1 MKPQL
6 KRIEAALQEASSH
19 YLPQLDPLE
28 DSTTSWQVSA
38 TTKDVDMQHS
48 ELNLE
53 RAYDRLGSNP
63 FDAKTTRTLD
73 FGLEPQPTLPK
84 FAELSD
90 NPNQFITL
98 TNAAL
103 ALNLLK
109 DLQAQVGQWIA
120 SLENLLAE
128 IQALYNEGPIV
139 DGWLESSNPTAP
151 TQSKYRLCGL
161 DDTGT
166 IWYQDCP
173 HDQVADIGLAI
184 VRYQRLQGLLSKKQL
199 LESKLGC
206 LTELLVEAHGKVTE
220 VAG

>member
-19 YLPQLDPLE
+19 YLPQLEALE
-28 DSTTSWQVSA
+28 DSTTWPAST
-38 TTKDVDMQHS
+38 TTKDLDRQPP
-48 ELNLE
+48 ELNLDVP
-53 RAYDRLGSNP
+53 YDRISSEP
-63 FDAKTTRTLD
+63 FSARTSPRL
-73 FGLEPQPTLPK
+73 LNSTVEQQPTLPQ

-90 NPNQFITL
+90 NPLQFVTL

-109 DLQAQVGQWIA
+109 DLQAQVGQWIV
-120 SLENLLAE
+120 SLENLLSE

-139 DGWLESSNPTAP
+139 DGWLESLNPTDP
-151 TQSKYRLCGL
+151 TQAKYRLCGL
-161 DDTGT
+161 DESGT
-166 IWYQDCP
+166 VWCQDCP

-199 LESKLGC
+199 IEGKLGR
-206 LTELLVEAHGKVTE
+206 LTESLVEAHGKVTE